1 MNNEHTLNPELNEST
16 QSSHRNGNFPWM
28 DQSLSPRE
36 RAEKLVAAMTLEQKI
51 AQLHGAMETI
61 NIYALP
67 SMEEMNAMSPEEYDK
82 LMAQIQVQRHV
93 KGIEELGIPRFRI
106 TNGPV
111 GVGMGDGHPSPPATA
126 LPMTIGLAAGFDP
139 ELARDYGDIIGSET
153 ATLGQHVLEGPGVC
167 LHRTPIAGR
176 NFEYFSEDPYLSG
189 VMGVE
194 VAKAIQTHNVIAM
207 GKHYVVNDQEYERFR
222 ANVEVDEHVLRELYL
237 LPFEMLVKDADIAA
251 IMSAYNRVRGTYAT
265 ENRYLLND
273 ILRDEWGFKGYIQ
286 SDFWS
291 CRSTAASL
299 TAGMDHEMPDA
310 KWCNETNVKNALED
324 TSLEIQTVNRA
335 LVRRFTQMFRFGQFE
350 RPYNPGVIDAKGH
363 GAISRK
369 IGSQTA
375 VLLKNEG
382 GMLPL
387 DPKAYGTIVIIGQ
400 SEFVDDACNGG
411 GGSSKVDPLYT
422 IPPVEGMQ
430 EVLHGLGSE
439 AKVSKVTVAKD
450 LSNLEEAKSA
460 AKEAD
465 LVILMAGLVASEGAD
480 LPSPNMLND
489 QNQMLTELL
498 DVNQHTV
505 VVMKDSSPVMMPW
518 ITKAKAVLEA
528 WNQGTEDG
536 HVVADLLFGVVNPS
550 GKVPTTYAASENDLI
565 YAGHPERYPGTDEG
579 NGFPVIR
586 YSEGLN
592 MGYRW
597 FQSQGI
603 KPLFPF
609 GFGLSY
615 TSFELSEFSVT
626 PAQVDG
632 KSPITVKVTVTNT
645 GKVAGAEVVQVYL
658 GIPVTGQPPKRLVG
672 FQKVFLE
679 PEQSHE
685 ATITIDPSATNHPM
699 SVWDYCEHDFVV
711 KPGEYTVYLGTS
723 SEDTPFE
730 ATLVVS

>member
-1 MNNEHTLNPELNEST
+1 MNNQHNTDTEK
-16 QSSHRNGNFPWM
+16 NGQFPWM
-28 DQSLSPRE
+28 DKSLSPRE

-67 SMEEMNAMSPEEYDK
+67 SADEMNAMSAEEQDQ

-111 GVGMGDGHPSPPATA
+111 GVGMGDGHPSPAATA
-126 LPMTIGLAAGFDP
+126 LPMSIGLAAGFDP
-139 ELARDYGDIIGSET
+139 ELAREYGDIIGSET
-153 ATLGQHVLEGPGVC
+153 ATIGQHVLEGPGVC

-194 VAKAIQTHNVIAM
+194 VTKAIQEHGIIAM

-222 ANVEVDEHVLRELYL
+222 TSVEVDEHVLRELYL
-237 LPFEMLVKDADIAA
+237 LPFEMLVKDGDIAA
-251 IMSAYNRVRGTYAT
+251 IMSAYNRVRGVYAT
-265 ENRYLLND
+265 ENRYILND
-273 ILRDEWGFKGYIQ
+273 ILRDEWGFQGYVQ

-291 CRSTAASL
+291 CRSAAGSL
-299 TAGMDHEMPDA
+299 NAGMDHEMPDA
-310 KWCNETNVKNALED
+310 KWLNETNVKNALED
-324 TSLEIQTVNRA
+324 TSLEIQTVDRA
-335 LVRRFTQMFRFGQFE
+335 LIRRYTQMFRFGQFE
-350 RPYNPGVIDAKGH
+350 RPYNPGEIDAKGH

-382 GMLPL
+382 EMLPL
-387 DPKAYGTIVIIGQ
+387 DPKAYGSIVIIGQ

-411 GGSSKVDPLYT
+411 GGSSKVTPLYT
-422 IPPVEGMQ
+422 VPPVEGMQ
-430 EVLHGLGSE
+430 NVLQGLGSDT
-439 AKVSKVTVAKD
+439 KVSKVTVAKD

-460 AKEAD
+460 ATEAD
-465 LVILMAGLVASEGAD
+465 VVILMAGLVATEGAD

-489 QNQMLTELL
+489 QNRMVDELL
-498 DVNQHTV
+498 EINPQTV

-518 ITKAKAVLEA
+518 ISKAKAVLEA

-550 GKVPTTYAASENDLI
+550 GKVPTTYAASEGDLL
-565 YAGHPERYPGTDEG
+565 YADNPERYPGTDEG

-597 FQSQGI
+597 FQSQEI

-609 GFGLSY
+609 GYGLSY
-615 TSFELSEFSVT
+615 TSFELSGFSVT
-626 PAQVDG
+626 PSQTDG
-632 KSPITVKVTVTNT
+632 KSPITVNVTVTNT

-658 GIPVTGQPPKRLVG
+658 GIPVKGQPPKRLVG
-672 FQKVFLE
+672 FQKVYLE
-679 PEQSHE
+679 PNESRE
-685 ATITIDPSATNHPM
+685 VTITIDPIATNHPM
-699 SVWDYCEHDFVV
+699 SVWDYYDHDFVV

-723 SEDTPFE
+723 SEDTPYKG
-730 ATLVVS
+730 TVVVE